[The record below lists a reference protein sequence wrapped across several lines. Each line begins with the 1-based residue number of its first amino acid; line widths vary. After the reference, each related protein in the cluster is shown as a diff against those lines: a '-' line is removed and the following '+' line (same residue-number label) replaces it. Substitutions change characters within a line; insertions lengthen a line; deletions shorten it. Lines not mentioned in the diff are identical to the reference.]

1 MSEQLEVRVQGETA
15 EEAIAA
21 AKAWAKAEPNLR
33 LRTVAKVR
41 RSEVGPAWIVT
52 LAVSWR

>member
-1 MSEQLEVRVQGETA
+1 MSEQLEVRVHGETA

-21 AKAWAKAEPNLR
+21 AKVWAKTEPRMR
-33 LRTVAKVR
+33 LRTVARVR
-41 RSEVGPAWIVT
+41 RAEAGPAWIVT